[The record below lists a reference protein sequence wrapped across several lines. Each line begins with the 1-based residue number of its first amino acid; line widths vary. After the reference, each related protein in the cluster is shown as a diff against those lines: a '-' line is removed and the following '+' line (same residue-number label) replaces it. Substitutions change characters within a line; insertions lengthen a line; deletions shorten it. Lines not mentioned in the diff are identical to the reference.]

1 MASVRLKIIY
11 GGLIGLRLLVALTS
25 TSYIHPDEHF
35 QNPEIAAAEVFDYSK
50 SNSGGLLSTW
60 EWSSRFPCRSIV
72 PVWATTGAAF
82 AAVRVFTG
90 KQHDRFPRRVRQE
103 YSYSSS

>member
-1 MASVRLKIIY
+1 MIPRRVVLVY
-11 GGLIGLRLLVALTS
+11 VGLVGLRLLVALTS

-35 QNPEIAAAEVFDYSK
+35 QNPELAAAEVFDYTR
-50 SNSGGLLSTW
+50 SNSVGLLSTW

-82 AAVRVFTG
+82 AAVRAFTG
-90 KQHDRFPRRVRQE
+90 KSLLQPRAKTQA
-103 YSYSSS
+103 SAWC